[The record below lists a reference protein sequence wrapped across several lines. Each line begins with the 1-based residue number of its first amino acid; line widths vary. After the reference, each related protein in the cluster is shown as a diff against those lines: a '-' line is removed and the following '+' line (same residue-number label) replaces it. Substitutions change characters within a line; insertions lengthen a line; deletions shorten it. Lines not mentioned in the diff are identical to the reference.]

1 MTVLSDNQVSIYE
14 EPVTERVRKFI
25 RIESLLQKILYFKDK
40 DNSLENY
47 IAVQSL
53 CDLYELLM
61 RSDLKSE
68 LIREMETQN
77 NIFKKMQDLPTADTD
92 KLKSILEK
100 QKMLLDMLHGVQSN
114 YLDFLTNDIL
124 FKSFHKN
131 FRSQIQPSSID
142 FWLSRDVS
150 WRSNIINLWIEPL
163 IFIKKSID
171 FILEIIRKSGNF
183 QDKFAEKGFY
193 IEKLNPK
200 KNILLVRI
208 TLTTDLYYFP
218 QVSVGKQRINIMFMT
233 KDETNN
239 FVKYQEDVSFLLT
252 LCSL

>member
-1 MTVLSDNQVSIYE
+1 MTILSDNQVSIYE

-25 RIESLLQKILYFKDK
+25 RLESLFQKILYFKDK
-40 DNSLENY
+40 DNNLENF
-47 IAVQSL
+47 ISIQSL

-68 LIREMETQN
+68 LIREIETQN
-77 NIFKKMQDLPTADTD
+77 NIFKKIQDLPKADSD

-114 YLDFLTNDIL
+114 YLDFLTNDVL
-124 FKSFHKN
+124 FKTFQKN
-131 FRSQIQPSSID
+131 YRSQIQPSSVD
-142 FWLSRDVS
+142 FWLSRDVA
-150 WRSNIINLWIEPL
+150 WRSNIIDLWIEPL
-163 IFIKKSID
+163 LFIKKSID
-171 FILEIIRKSGNF
+171 FILELIRKSGNF
-183 QDKFAEKGFY
+183 EDKFAERGFY

-233 KDETNN
+233 KDETNS
-239 FVKYQEDVSFLLT
+239 FVQYQEDVSFLLT
-252 LCSL
+252 LCSI